1 MWYNI
6 YVRKR
11 ERHSAKNEKEKKNMR
26 NLNESA
32 TVLKSLRAALIE
44 AKENALNDLVEFFTE
59 NGNLTAAEVGKATG
73 LTSREV
79 VGLIISAEANYKP
92 IRTCGRKRVVKTYV
106 LLNEDGTVDMEKKCR
121 QIYRVNVYGVKR

>member
-1 MWYNI
+1 
-6 YVRKR
+6 
-11 ERHSAKNEKEKKNMR
+11 MR